1 MTCEQKYFDY
11 LSVAGDVLQ
20 ERIGRNDLVS
30 KISFWRRYGEEDP
43 DSVVVGCR
51 TMAENIVDSVLGNAG
66 IYSERA
72 SLSEKIADAYEGNLI
87 SKKQY
92 YKLNELRKKGNRGAH
107 NSESVKIID
116 AKMALELLDDI
127 LRSMAAEMCGADFG
141 GENRIE
147 NDSVFL
153 LREEKEISAF
163 GRDARL
169 AASLS
174 GDDSVEKEA
183 EFAVEQVTRAQH
195 DKEGA
200 LGKIAHIVGQIDELL
215 AEEGV
220 DVASPSEE
228 YQTLF
233 GRLEGLDA
241 LYTGVCNK
249 AKDAENVFERAEKR
263 TREILDEHDYIR
275 MLLRG
280 KGSATDRQFEVM
292 AFPRA
297 AGGATR
303 VLQISGGAGTGKTLC
318 LIAKLIMDVRPSN
331 QGSLFPERPKRGLFV
346 CFNKSLAA
354 QARAL
359 IGAMPEIR
367 SAIEVVNFDRFVNQL
382 VCSHSTG
389 DYRHLNPFAQDAR
402 FPSKWK
408 ITYSEEDVGE
418 AMSRIAVNHPG
429 ESGMYYLDSSDSSNV
444 SWVKDEIEWLEAR
457 YESPQAAVEPYKNQ
471 MAERRGRGKQR
482 LPRQDAR
489 GIILEIWEEY
499 ARLLEAER
507 CYTLPQA
514 VKRLLRVSDLPVYD
528 SIAVD
533 EVQDLSINSLRL
545 LFKMR
550 AGDEAR
556 VYLSGDEN
564 QKIYQRDFTWKELGE
579 GVRGHTISLSEN
591 KRNSPSIEA
600 FANRLL
606 GRTCDHVCAS
616 DNVYVLSAS
625 AEKFERLVRRA
636 RAECP
641 GESIAVIGNLAV
653 WDERLGCV
661 GLDVVDPDEC
671 GSSKPGLYL
680 LGEKKG
686 KGLEFDT
693 VIIDCAFLGRG
704 DEEEEKR
711 VLYVNCTR
719 ARKRLYLRYE
729 GEPPEIIKKYY
740 PDFLSR

>member
-1 MTCEQKYFDY
+1 MSRSEFGAYFGY
-11 LSVAGDVLQ
+11 LEEYGFVLEELVGLRSLASSIGFCRRCLGTVSDAAPFANWCVGMLEKFLSSWMGYPYREARLVALAEEAETRGLVPFHIASRCQ
-20 ERIGRNDLVS
+20 EIG
-30 KISFWRRYGEEDP
+30 
-43 DSVVVGCR
+43 
-51 TMAENIVDSVLGNAG
+51 GNP
-66 IYSERA
+66 E
-72 SLSEKIADAYEGNLI
+72 
-87 SKKQY
+87 
-92 YKLNELRKKGNRGAH
+92 
-107 NSESVKIID
+107 D
-116 AKMALELLDDI
+116 AKEAACSALVLLDDVMRLFI
-127 LRSMAAEMCGADFG
+127 ASEGFG
-141 GENRIE
+141 ESLPLSANPAIE
-147 NDSVFL
+147 PLLLNDTMDR
-153 LREEKEISAF
+153 REEGLRGKAALASA
-163 GRDARL
+163 
-169 AASLS
+169 LS
-174 GDDSVEKEA
+174 GDGRAKDDAERIVAQVRMRKRESAEMISRAMGLFREIVDFDFTRDGSSRNHCDTEA
-183 EFAVEQVTRAQH
+183 LESEHFDAVEHAIAIEDQCGEAL
-195 DKEGA
+195 DK
-200 LGKIAHIVGQIDELL
+200 
-215 AEEGV
+215 
-220 DVASPSEE
+220 
-228 YQTLF
+228 
-233 GRLEGLDA
+233 
-241 LYTGVCNK
+241 
-249 AKDAENVFERAEKR
+249 FERSIR
-263 TREILDEHDYIR
+263 QILSEHDYIR

-280 KGSATDRQFEVM
+280 RGSATDRQFEVM

-297 AGGATR
+297 TGGTTR

-318 LIAKLIMDVRPSN
+318 LIAKLVMDVRPSE

-354 QARAL
+354 QTRAL
-359 IGAMPEIR
+359 IGAMPEAR
-367 SAIEVVNFDRFVNQL
+367 GRIEVIHFDRFVNQL
-382 VCSHSTG
+382 VRFRSTG
-389 DYRHLNPFAQDAR
+389 DCQHLNPFAQNAR
-402 FPSKWK
+402 YPYGWS
-408 ITYSEEDVGE
+408 IVYSDE
-418 AMSRIAVNHPG
+418 ASIGKAMEQVAAKHPG
-429 ESGMYYLDSSDSSNV
+429 ERGMYYLDGEDPANV
-444 SWVKDEIEWLEAR
+444 AWVKDEIEWLEAR
-457 YESPQAAVEPYKNQ
+457 YENSQAAVEPYRTQ
-471 MAERRGRGKQR
+471 MAERKGRGKQR

-507 CYTLPQA
+507 CYMLPQA

-625 AEKFERLVRRA
+625 AERFERLVRRA

-653 WDERLGCV
+653 WDERLGCA

-671 GSSKPGLYL
+671 GSSKPGLYV

-740 PDFLSR
+740 PDFLGR

>member
-1 MTCEQKYFDY
+1 MTCEQEYFDY
-11 LSVAGDVLQ
+11 LSVAGDAIQ

-30 KISFWRRYGEEDP
+30 KISFWRRYGEGDP

-51 TMAENIVDSVLGNAG
+51 TMAENIVDSVLRDAG

-72 SLSEKIADAYEGNLI
+72 SLSEKIVDAYESNLV

-127 LRSMAAEMCGADFG
+127 LRSMAAEMCGTDFG
-141 GENRIE
+141 GEDRIE
-147 NDSVFL
+147 NDSIFL
-153 LREEKEISAF
+153 LRDEKEIAAF
-163 GRDARL
+163 GRDAKL

-183 EFAVEQVTRAQH
+183 KLAVEQVTCAQNN
-195 DKEGA
+195 KESA
-200 LGKIAHIVGQIDELL
+200 LSKIAHIVGQIDELL

-233 GRLEGLDA
+233 GRLEELDA

-280 KGSATDRQFEVM
+280 KGSATDRQFAVM
-292 AFPRA
+292 AFPRVT
-297 AGGATR
+297 GGATR

-331 QGSLFPERPKRGLFV
+331 QGSLFPEQPKRGLFV

-367 SAIEVVNFDRFVNQL
+367 DAIEVVNFDRFVNQL

-389 DYRHLNPFAQDAR
+389 DYRHLNSFVQDAR

-408 ITYSEEDVGE
+408 ITYSDEGVER
-418 AMSRIAVNHPG
+418 AMGLVAARHPG
-429 ESGMYYLDSSDSSNV
+429 ERGMYYLDGSDSSNV

-457 YESPQAAVEPYKNQ
+457 YEGPQTAVEPYRNQ

-489 GIILEIWEEY
+489 GVILEIWEEY
-499 ARLLEAER
+499 TRILEAER

-514 VKRLLRVSDLPVYD
+514 VKRLLGASDLPVYD

-550 AGDEAR
+550 ATDEAR

-579 GVRGHTISLSEN
+579 GVRGHTISLFEN

-606 GRTCDHVCAS
+606 GRKCDHGCAS
-616 DNVYVLSAS
+616 ENVYVLARS
-625 AEKFERLVRRA
+625 EERLEDLVKKA
-636 RAECP
+636 RTECP
-641 GESIAVIGNLAV
+641 EESVAVIGNMRL
-653 WDERLGCV
+653 WDKRLREAK
-661 GLDVVDPDEC
+661 LDFVDPEEY
-671 GSSKPGLYL
+671 GSSQPGLYV

-704 DEEEEKR
+704 DEDEEKR

-729 GEPPEIIKKYY
+729 GQPPEIIKKYY
-740 PDFLSR
+740 PDFLDR